1 MTIEANADRAFRDH
15 LAFFGLE
22 SGTRPAFD
30 SISDGIEHH
39 AEQALHELYGL
50 IAANPPLAKM
60 FGGPAGME
68 HARGQQLSHWR
79 KIFSQG
85 LDEHYRKRAETIGY
99 VHARIGLEPVWYIGG
114 YANVLE
120 SLIEGM
126 MAQSVRR
133 RIGGKALAQAIS
145 TLVKV
150 GLFDMNIAISTYF
163 EVENSRRISVID
175 EVSAGLG
182 RLADG
187 DFETRLAELPP
198 EYSRLGENFEAMRQR
213 MCSTLGE
220 VADAADL
227 IRTGASEITQAS
239 DNLAQRTEQQ
249 AAGLTETASA
259 MDEITTTVRASASGA
274 RQVCVTVEKAQVDAS
289 SGGEIVRDAVV
300 AMDGI
305 EKSSAEIAQII
316 AVIDGIAFQTNLLA
330 LNAGV
335 EAARAGD
342 AGKGFAV
349 VANEVRA
356 LAQRSADAAKHIKT
370 LITDSSRQVE
380 SGVQLVRQTGQAL
393 ERIVSGISQISGL
406 AGNISTASEGQATGI
421 QQVNAAVGEMDK
433 ATQQNAA
440 MVEEATAAAHNLATQ
455 ADRLGNLVGRFGIGR
470 ASAPPRREAA
480 AVRRPVPKAA
490 LVRGNLAIAP
500 VADDWN
506 EF

>member
-1 MTIEANADRAFRDH
+1 MTSTVNTDQTFRDH
-15 LAFFGLE
+15 LAFYGLG
-22 SGTRPAFD
+22 SDMKTAFD
-30 SISDGIEHH
+30 TILDGIDHH
-39 AEQALHELYGL
+39 ADSALQALYDR
-50 IAANPPLAKM
+50 IDSKPDLAKM

-68 HARGQQLSHWR
+68 HARKQQLLHWR
-79 KIFSQG
+79 KLFSQG
-85 LDEHYRKRAETIGY
+85 LDSHYLKRAQTIGQ
-99 VHARIGLEPVWYIGG
+99 VHARIGLEPAWYIGG

-120 SLIEGM
+120 ALIEGM

-150 GLFDMNIAISTYF
+150 SLMDMNVAISTYS
-163 EVENSRRISVID
+163 EIESSRRTTVI
-175 EVSAGLG
+175 EELGAALG
-182 RLADG
+182 RLAEG
-187 DFETRLAELPP
+187 DFDIQLGELPVEYQRLAKD
-198 EYSRLGENFEAMRQR
+198 FEAMRQR
-213 MCSTLGE
+213 MASALSE
-220 VADAADL
+220 VAGAADL
-227 IRTGASEITQAS
+227 IRTSASEITHAS

-274 RQVCVTVEKAQVDAS
+274 REVCVTVEKAQDDAR
-289 SGGEIVRDAVV
+289 SGGQIVRDAVV

-316 AVIDGIAFQTNLLA
+316 TVIDSIAFQTNLLA

-406 AGNISTASEGQATGI
+406 AGNISTASEGQASGI
-421 QQVNAAVGEMDK
+421 QQVNAAVSEMDK

-440 MVEEATAAAHNLATQ
+440 MVEEATAAAHSLSTE
-455 ADRLGNLVGRFGIGR
+455 ADRLGNLVARFNIKR
-470 ASAPPRREAA
+470 SEPSSPRRKAA
-480 AVRRPVPKAA
+480 ASRPVAISTR
-490 LVRGNLAIAP
+490 VRGNLAIAP
-500 VADDWN
+500 ADEDWA